1 MQAAEFPNGE
11 DDMPTIRTVGTE
23 ARARLTRKPGAKD
36 ELAPYR
42 DALAKLAEGTLIEL
56 TPDEGERMRTIK
68 LRITRA
74 SKQLAKDAQYGE
86 TTDGTLLVWTHEPA
100 RRRRRRRV
108 TGEEASAAG
117 AALG

>member
-1 MQAAEFPNGE
+1 
-11 DDMPTIRTVGTE
+11 MPTIRTVDTE
-23 ARARLTRKPGAKD
+23 ARARLTRKAGTKD

-42 DALAKLAEGTLIEL
+42 DALANLEGDSLLEM
-56 TPDEGERMRTIK
+56 TPDQGETMRAIK

-74 SKQLAKDAQYGE
+74 SKQLAKDVQYGE
-86 TTDGTLLVWTHEPA
+86 TTDGTLLVWTHEPT